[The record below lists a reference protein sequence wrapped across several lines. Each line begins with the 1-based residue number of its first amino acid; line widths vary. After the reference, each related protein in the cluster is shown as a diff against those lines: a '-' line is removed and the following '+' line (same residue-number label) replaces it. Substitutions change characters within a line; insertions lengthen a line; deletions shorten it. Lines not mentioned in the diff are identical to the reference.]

1 MYSTVKAKRGILLKF
16 KKKNGLSKYK
26 YFMLPAK
33 NIIESETYL
42 RSIVKIIKIVITLIF
57 LGKNFVVNNPLINNK
72 NTRSSKE
79 A

>member
-1 MYSTVKAKRGILLKF
+1 
-16 KKKNGLSKYK
+16 
-26 YFMLPAK
+26 MLPAK